1 MKGKAR
7 FKGLKNGAKN
17 LLLVAIVF
25 AGLLV
30 TPWDALSDTGKRYK
44 ILHIMSYHAGWAWND
59 EQLRGFQDALQG
71 VDVEYRVFAMDTK
84 RNSSEEWIGKVAQ
97 EAKSL
102 IDTWKPDL
110 VYANDDNAQQYVVKD
125 YVNGAIPFVFSA
137 VNAAPEDYG
146 FAGSS
151 NITGVLEQEHF
162 LQTMWLLKEI
172 APGVKKVAVVV
183 DKSPM
188 WGPVLE
194 RMKSKQGQLPKL
206 EFTSWDVIETFD
218 EFKEKMAT
226 YQNTVDA
233 VGLLGIFQFKDANGE
248 NVDYREVLRWVCDH
262 SSLPDFSYWKDR
274 ITYGTLCAV
283 TVSAYE
289 QGLAAGKIA
298 RGILV
303 EGKSPASY
311 AMQTTAKGEPAVSL
325 ARARKLGLKVKSDI
339 LLTAEI
345 TKAFE
350 WEK

>member
-7 FKGLKNGAKN
+7 FEGLKNRAEN

-44 ILHIMSYHAGWAWND
+44 ILHIMSYHASWAWNED
-59 EQLRGFQDALQG
+59 QLRGFQDAFQG
-71 VDVEYRVFAMDTK
+71 VDVEYRVFEMDTK
-84 RNSSEEWIGKVAQ
+84 RNSSEEWMRKVAQ

-110 VYANDDNAQQYVVKD
+110 VYANDDNAQQYVVQD
-125 YVNGAIPFVFSA
+125 YVNGPIPFVFSA

-162 LQTMWLLKEI
+162 LQTMGLLKEI

-194 RMKSKQGQLPKL
+194 RMKSKQGQLPEL
-206 EFTSWDVIETFD
+206 EFTSWDVIETSD
-218 EFKEKMAT
+218 EFKDKMAA

-233 VGLLGIFQFKDANGE
+233 VGLLGIFQFKDANGK

-274 ITYGTLCAV
+274 IMYGTLCTV
-283 TVSAYE
+283 TVSGYE

-303 EGKSPASY
+303 EGRSPASY
-311 AMQTTAKGEPAVSL
+311 AMQPTVKGEAVVSL
-325 ARARKLGLKVKSDI
+325 ARARKLGLSGEAGKKKTSY
-339 LLTAEI
+339 LTL
-345 TKAFE
+345 
-350 WEK
+350 